1 MNVLF
6 VSGHPAQVHNFR
18 LVREMLIR
26 HGHQVFWL
34 TTDKDIATN
43 LLNVY
48 GIPYR
53 LLQKPRKNLWGK
65 IVALVRNVWFEIG
78 WLRKNKID
86 VCVSRTCPYTCISAK
101 LLHKPHIILDDTEH
115 AAAKIQ
121 FFARMANTVIVPQC
135 FYFTITPS
143 QIKFAGNIELFYC
156 HPKRYCWREPW
167 SLLGVKENT
176 PYAVVRFV
184 KWDAYHDVN
193 LTGGFTNESKIEL
206 VKQLA
211 KHIRVFISSEAELP
225 EELENYRI
233 HIPIERMHD
242 VLCSASLFIGESA
255 TMASESVVLGTPA
268 IYVDEIGRG
277 YTDEECANGLLY
289 MFRPETQKNAISK
302 AAEVISP
309 DFDMEA
315 WKNKQKSWLDKTIDP
330 TAFLCWFIENY
341 PESERIMHSDPDY
354 QYRFR

>member
-26 HGHQVFWL
+26 HGHHVFWL
-34 TTDKDIATN
+34 TTDKDIAIN
-43 LLNVY
+43 LLEVY

-53 LLQKPRKNLWGK
+53 LLRKPRKGLLGK
-65 IVALVRNVWFEIG
+65 IKALATNVCFEIR

-86 VCVSRTCPYTCISAK
+86 VCVSRTCPYTCIAAG
-101 LLHKPHIILDDTEH
+101 LLHKKHIILDDTEH
-115 AAAKIQ
+115 GAAKIQ
-121 FFARMANTVIVPQC
+121 FFAHWANTAIVPQC
-135 FYFTITPS
+135 FYFTITPQ

-156 HPKRYCWREPW
+156 HPKRYQWAEPW
-167 SLLGVKENT
+167 NLLEIEENT

-184 KWDAYHDVN
+184 KWNAYHDVN
-193 LTGGFTNESKIEL
+193 LMGGFTDKAKVEL
-206 VKQLA
+206 VRQLS
-211 KHIRVFISSEAELP
+211 KRVHVFISSEAELP
-225 EELENYRI
+225 QELEAYRI

-268 IYVDEIGRG
+268 IYIDEVGRG
-277 YTDEECANGLLY
+277 YTDEEDREGLLY
-289 MFRPETQKNAISK
+289 MFRPDQQDDAIAK
-302 AAEVISP
+302 AIEVVSSA
-309 DFDMEA
+309 FDVSA
-315 WKNKQKSWLDKTIDP
+315 WKNKWERWMNTKIDP

-341 PESERIMHSDPDY
+341 PESERTMRTNPDY
-354 QYRFR
+354 QFRFR